1 MRYDKKHLID
11 MTKQVYK
18 SFILDKGKYKLLSSS
33 YVDKRE
39 LNNSAVSFLS
49 SYLDFVMSSNIITQN
64 TKVYIRS
71 DASTPKD
78 IANQFNMDNPDLD
91 SKLTNIQ
98 VAKSNDYSA
107 NKMLKY
113 FPVDMIDN
121 ILRKNGGMTEY
132 EGKLQQAIDE
142 NMGNGYWNKRCCIKI
157 PGGVCEETPSQ
168 EDMNYVCM
176 ILAPYMQAQTNLVE
190 SQLMVYGN
198 VIRYFNYLLMKNK
211 PTEEE
216 QVIINRL
223 KQLEKD
229 IEMEIE

>member
-11 MTKQVYK
+11 MTKQVFK
-18 SFILDKGKYKLLSSS
+18 SFKLDNGKYKLLSSS

-39 LNNSAVSFLS
+39 LNNSMVAFLAN
-49 SYLDFVMSSNIITQN
+49 YLEFVMSSNIITSI

-78 IANQFNMDNPDLD
+78 IATQFNVDNPDSD
-91 SKLTNIQ
+91 SKLTNIK

-121 ILRKNGGMTEY
+121 ILQKKGSMSEY

-142 NMGNGYWNKRCCIKI
+142 NMGNGYWNKRCCIKL
-157 PGGVCEETPSQ
+157 PGGVCEDIPSQ

-176 ILAPYMQAQTNLVE
+176 ILAPYMQAQTKLVE
-190 SQLMVYGN
+190 SQLLKYGD
-198 VIRYFNYLLMKNK
+198 VIRYFNYLLIKSK
-211 PTEEE
+211 PTDEE
-216 QVIINRL
+216 QVIIDRL
-223 KQLEKD
+223 KQLEQFM
-229 IEMEIE
+229 EMEIE